1 VLVRFMGKAVLDGL
15 DKVEAAR
22 KFKGGDGTDVSM
34 PIMIKLNP
42 KEVLKKVCV
51 WIYLKVQA

>member
-1 VLVRFMGKAVLDGL
+1 MGKAVLDGL